1 MTLFI
6 ISFIT
11 TFALLAAKNSRR
23 KQRQREE
30 IRAVEAI
37 REAAARQKLAEAEAR
52 RTAAERK
59 ETDRQR
65 RAEMQARINKAAA
78 TIELERFQNVTY
90 ELQKQLEALDIAIL
104 EAVDNED
111 FAAISKYRSQRAAI
125 RSKLST
131 VTKSRAI
138 ARIKA
143 EY

>member
-6 ISFIT
+6 VSFVAT
-11 TFALLAAKNSRR
+11 LAFLAARNSRR
-23 KQRQREE
+23 KQRQREA
-30 IRAVEAI
+30 IRAIEAI
-37 REAAARQKLAEAEAR
+37 KEAAARQKLAEAEAR
-52 RTAAERK
+52 CAAAERR

-78 TIELERFQNVTY
+78 KIELERFQNVTY
-90 ELQKQLEALDIAIL
+90 ELQKQLEALDMAIL
-104 EAVDNED
+104 EAVDSED
-111 FAAISKYRSQRAAI
+111 FAKISKYRGQRAAI

-131 VTKSRAI
+131 VTKNRAT